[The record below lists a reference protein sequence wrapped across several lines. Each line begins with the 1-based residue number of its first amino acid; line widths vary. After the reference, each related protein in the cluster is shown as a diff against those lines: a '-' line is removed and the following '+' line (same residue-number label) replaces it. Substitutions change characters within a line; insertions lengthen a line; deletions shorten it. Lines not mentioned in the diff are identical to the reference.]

1 MLPKAAVA
9 VQAVFSNMF
18 SLQDLLGSQMLSNMA
33 PPVSFSPPQQTVGA
47 SFDAQFF
54 NVLMNAQLQHLLS
67 SMPRS
72 EKVKLEISDDHQRPS
87 QCSFSIDNLLR
98 PESDEKQTSN
108 SPESDVTAYTL
119 DALEVTDGRTRRE
132 RNSSRCVCDQCG
144 KSYATTSNLSRH
156 KQTHRSLDSEHA
168 KQCPHCDRVYVSMPA
183 LSMHVLTHK
192 ANHKCNLCGKVF
204 SRLWLLQGHLRSHT
218 GQRPFG
224 CAHCGKNF
232 ADRSNLRAHILT
244 HTGEK
249 KYSCKKC
256 GRRFALRSYL
266 NRHTETSCRS
276 DEM

>member
-18 SLQDLLGSQMLSNMA
+18 SLQDLLGSQMLSSMV
-33 PPVSFSPPQQTVGA
+33 PPASFSPPQQTVGA

-67 SMPRS
+67 SMPRP
-72 EKVKLEISDDHQRPS
+72 EKVKLEINDDHQRPS

-132 RNSSRCVCDQCG
+132 RKFSSSRCVCDQCG

-168 KQCPHCDRVYVSMPA
+168 KH
-183 LSMHVLTHK
+183 MHVLTHK

-244 HTGEK
+244 HTG
-249 KYSCKKC
+249 KC
-256 GRRFALRSYL
+256 W
-266 NRHTETSCRS
+266 
-276 DEM
+276 